1 LFWVKFPEARPF
13 LAQKE
18 VYNQFNDVEM
28 RSFDEIFY
36 KRFFHG
42 FIVQE
47 SNVYNN
53 RPVVDYALGIENLQE
68 AQRIE
73 NLIFQF
79 EHDLWE
85 Y

>member
-1 LFWVKFPEARPF
+1 
-13 LAQKE
+13 
-18 VYNQFNDVEM
+18 M

-36 KRFFHG
+36 KRFFRG

-47 SNVYNN
+47 SNVYND
-53 RPVVDYALGIENLQE
+53 RIVADYALGVESLQE
-68 AQRIE
+68 AERIE
-73 NLIFQF
+73 NMIFLF

>member
-1 LFWVKFPEARPF
+1 
-13 LAQKE
+13 
-18 VYNQFNDVEM
+18 M

-36 KRFFHG
+36 KRFFDG

-53 RPVVDYALGIENLQE
+53 RMIRDYTIGIENLLE
-68 AQRIE
+68 AERIE